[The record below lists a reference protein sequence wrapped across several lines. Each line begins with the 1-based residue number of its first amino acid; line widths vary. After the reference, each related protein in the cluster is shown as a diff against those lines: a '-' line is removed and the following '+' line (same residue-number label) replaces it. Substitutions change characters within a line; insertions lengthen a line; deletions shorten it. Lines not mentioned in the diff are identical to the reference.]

1 VYECIAHVAK
11 EIIISY
17 CFTRF
22 ADLLFHYFYWGK
34 VCTRRDADQHPD
46 IPPPAGVSL
55 QLKSRK
61 TVDTVLIHIM
71 ISAMKKRLLLLPF
84 SLLAV
89 SLAVGAAGI
98 PAGGFAGTWSANF
111 TKSKFPGPP
120 PKVDMCIIDA
130 DGTVTV
136 KETTSEGKDVT
147 WHYTPVDGQPVS
159 IVGRENTMVTVHKVN
174 DHTIEHTWNIE
185 GRAAKSS
192 SVLSKDGK
200 TTVFT
205 MDGTGKDG
213 KPFHEMVVYDKQ

>member
-1 VYECIAHVAK
+1 
-11 EIIISY
+11 
-17 CFTRF
+17 
-22 ADLLFHYFYWGK
+22 
-34 VCTRRDADQHPD
+34 
-46 IPPPAGVSL
+46 
-55 QLKSRK
+55 
-61 TVDTVLIHIM
+61 M
-71 ISAMKKRLLLLPF
+71 ISTMKKSFLLLPF

-159 IVGRENTMVTVHKVN
+159 IVGRENTTVTVHQVN
-174 DHTIEHTWNIE
+174 AHTIEHTWNME

-213 KPFHEMVVYDKQ
+213 KPFHEMVVYDRQ